1 MGAPDVRDGLRLGE
15 PAPDW
20 ILPRLD
26 GGDLELRSLRGRKV
40 LLFFWGSW

>member
-1 MGAPDVRDGLRLGE
+1 MATSVEAGVRLGDRS
-15 PAPDW
+15 PDW
-20 ILPRLD
+20 ALPRLD